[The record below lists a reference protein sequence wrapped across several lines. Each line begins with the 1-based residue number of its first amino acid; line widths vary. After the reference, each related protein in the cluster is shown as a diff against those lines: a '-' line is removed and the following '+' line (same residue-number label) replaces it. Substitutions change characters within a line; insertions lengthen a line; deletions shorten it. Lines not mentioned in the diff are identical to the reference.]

1 MVVLYILYAALTFE
15 SVNEIQW
22 RDHSNEITSAV
33 LWHLFSS
40 NFRVCGQISIPYQ
53 KKSLGWLKAASGK
66 KRQPCYQMLRKMVT
80 WSSYGALLTLS
91 LLRFTFT
98 CSWKRTVAT
107 ANGMHDADIPTSA
120 MAKFTNKRWSWVLIE
135 RFQNTTRQTEM
146 LPRIPIN
153 VVMPSR
159 IPMIRTM
166 PDSGIL
172 SVMLKCS
179 WSAGPPRIS
188 SRTER
193 SFQLERSFP
202 LRRTPGIYR
211 AAEAVKLRIL
221 LEHFDK
227 SRKSFQACFIK
238 RGFSFKCHTKDVSH
252 PCRISE

>member
-1 MVVLYILYAALTFE
+1 MVRNI
-15 SVNEIQW
+15 
-22 RDHSNEITSAV
+22 
-33 LWHLFSS
+33 
-40 NFRVCGQISIPYQ
+40 
-53 KKSLGWLKAASGK
+53 
-66 KRQPCYQMLRKMVT
+66 VT

-107 ANGMHDADIPTSA
+107 ANGMHDADMPTSA

-159 IPMIRTM
+159 IPMTRTM

-172 SVMLKCS
+172 SVIEKYS
-179 WSAGPPRIS
+179 WSAEPPKIS

-211 AAEAVKLRIL
+211 ACWRRQITNFVTALGQIKLVFPGL
-221 LEHFDK
+221 FHEKNF
-227 SRKSFQACFIK
+227 FF
-238 RGFSFKCHTKDVSH
+238 
-252 PCRISE
+252 

>member
-1 MVVLYILYAALTFE
+1 MKPPQQYFHMVVLHILPALTLK
-15 SVNEIQW
+15 SVDEIQW

-33 LWHLFSS
+33 LWHSTVYLVLTFESVHQLA
-40 NFRVCGQISIPYQ
+40 FRTR
-53 KKSLGWLKAASGK
+53 SLGWLGK
-66 KRQPCYQMLRKMVT
+66 QEKRQPCYQMVRKMVT

-91 LLRFTFT
+91 PLRFIIT

-107 ANGMHDADIPTSA
+107 ANGMQDADMPTSA
-120 MAKFTNKRWSWVLIE
+120 MAKFTNKRWSWVLME

-172 SVMLKCS
+172 SVMLKYS

-188 SRTER
+188 SRTEK
-193 SFQLERSFP
+193 SFQLERLLP

-211 AAEAVKLRIL
+211 ACWGRQITNFVTALGQIKLVFPGL
-221 LEHFDK
+221 FHEKNF
-227 SRKSFQACFIK
+227 FF
-238 RGFSFKCHTKDVSH
+238 
-252 PCRISE
+252 